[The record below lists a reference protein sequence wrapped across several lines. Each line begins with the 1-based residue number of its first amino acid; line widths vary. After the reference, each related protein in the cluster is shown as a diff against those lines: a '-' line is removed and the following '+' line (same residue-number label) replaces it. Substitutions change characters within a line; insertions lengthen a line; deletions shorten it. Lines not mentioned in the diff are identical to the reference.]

1 MLAALTKLQ
10 AGPARVATLQAH
22 SERFLTRARAAG
34 LDTGENGGSPSVP
47 VMTGSGM
54 RALALSHKL
63 LEQGIPAHPIS
74 YPAVPEDKSACA
86 SSSAPAIPGPRST
99 PPSIPSRAVWRNWT
113 EPGHQAPKPRVRGA
127 FPWPGA
133 GVSPRPP

>member
-34 LDTGENGGSPSVP
+34 LDTGENGGSPIVP

-74 YPAVPEDKSACA
+74 YPAVPEDKSRLRFFLSA
-86 SSSAPAIPGPRST
+86 SH
-99 PPSIPSRAVWRNWT
+99 SRAAIDATVDTIARCLA
-113 EPGHQAPKPRVRGA
+113 ELD
-127 FPWPGA
+127 
-133 GVSPRPP
+133 